1 VVKGPF
7 LFLAL
12 LLLGTVVCPIFL
24 PLAVLLGYPVLVG
37 IGLWYLGRSLLGRLE
52 TPAEVMAVWSAYLGL
67 ILTIQGILLCADT
80 ALAGAPP
87 SAEQKRFG
95 TGLAYL
101 GGAVA
106 VASVV
111 AAYALDLRRRT
122 AHKKAVKQAT
132 LDDWAT

>member
-12 LLLGTVVCPIFL
+12 LLIGTVVCPLFL
-24 PLAVLLGYPVLVG
+24 PLAILLGFPVLFF
-37 IGLWYLGRSLLGRLE
+37 IGLWYAGRWLTGRLE
-52 TPAEVMAVWSAYLGL
+52 RPAEVVAVWAAYLGL

-80 ALAGAPP
+80 ALAGASP

-111 AAYALDLRRRT
+111 AAYALDLRRRA
-122 AHKKAVKQAT
+122 AHKKAVKPGMI
-132 LDDWAT
+132 DDWAT